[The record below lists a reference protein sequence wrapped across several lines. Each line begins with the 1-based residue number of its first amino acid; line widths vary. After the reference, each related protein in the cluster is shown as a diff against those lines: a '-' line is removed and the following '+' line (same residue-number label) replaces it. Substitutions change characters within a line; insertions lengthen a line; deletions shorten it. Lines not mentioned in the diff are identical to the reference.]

1 MDDVN
6 YAGFWNATL
15 TQLRNDL
22 GEEEFGGW
30 FTDLKYLRSGENL
43 IVIGVPST
51 FHRDKVKVRYQNTI
65 KASLKKLAGRDIV
78 LEFEVVGA
86 GKAEESPSPQTVAE
100 NNGHIGQK
108 KENPPSGAPNKAVQG
123 EKPKKGKHPNLR
135 DDYTFDNYIM
145 GENNKF
151 AVMVSRGISDKP
163 GINYNP
169 CLIYGGV
176 GLGKTHLMQA
186 IGNQIHET
194 RDYKI
199 IYTTAENFLN
209 EFVQSI
215 KENKPNAF
223 KNKFRYTDVLLIDDI
238 HFFQE
243 KEGIQEELF
252 HTYNTLLSA
261 KKQLVFTCDRP
272 ITELKKFSERLLSRF
287 AEGINVDLRPP
298 QYEERCAI
306 LKLTAENRGAN
317 ISDEVIDV
325 ISKNISSNVRDLKSA
340 LNILIAYSEL
350 MGQPITVEIAQ
361 QRLRDTFV
369 SSRQA
374 NLSIETIQR
383 VAADYFGLTIKDLTG
398 KKRTQN
404 VVFPRQIAMYVAREM
419 TDFSTTEIGQAFGGR
434 DHTTVMHSIE
444 KIKGQFLTDPTID
457 STIENLKRLVKEF
470 SAKS

>member
-1 MDDVN
+1 MTDLD
-6 YAGFWNATL
+6 YTGFWNTTL

-22 GEEEFGGW
+22 GEEEFSGW
-30 FTDLKYLRSGENL
+30 FTDLRYLRAGENL

-51 FHRDKVKVRYQNTI
+51 FHRDKVKARYQNAI
-65 KASLKKLAGRDIV
+65 KTRLKELAGKDIA
-78 LEFEVVGA
+78 LEFELA
-86 GKAEESPSPQTVAE
+86 GDKAENSPSVPETAAGGS
-100 NNGHIGQK
+100 GHTGQK
-108 KENPPSGAPNKAVQG
+108 KGNLPSKAPEKLPQI
-123 EKPKKGKHPNLR
+123 EKPEKGRHPNLR

-151 AVMVSRGISDKP
+151 AVMVAKGISDKP

-186 IGNQIHET
+186 IGNKIHET
-194 RDYKI
+194 GDYKI

-215 KENKPNAF
+215 KENKPNSF

-252 HTYNTLLSA
+252 HTYNTLLSS

-287 AEGINVDLRPP
+287 VEGISVDLRPP

-306 LKLTAENRGAN
+306 LKLTAEKRGAN

-350 MGQPITVEIAQ
+350 MGQSVTVEIAQ
-361 QRLRDTFV
+361 QRLRDTFI
-369 SSRQA
+369 SPRQA

-383 VAADYFGLTIKDLTG
+383 VAADYFGLTIKDMTG
-398 KKRTQN
+398 KKRSQN
-404 VVFPRQIAMYVAREM
+404 IVFPRQLAMYVAREM
-419 TDFSTTEIGQAFGGR
+419 TEFSTTEIGQVFGGR

-444 KIKGQFLTDPTID
+444 KIKGQLLTDSTLD
-457 STIENLKRLVKEF
+457 STIESLKRLVKEF
-470 SAKS
+470 SSKS